1 MNRLFKR
8 LISLLVAAVISY
20 VVYGS
25 QSTKMRSRDD
35 SPRATPSVSTT
46 RSSAN
51 PTSPSA
57 VPGAGPSST
66 NGAAGSGIGFRSR
79 TRLVEHYEKHGR
91 EFGSI
96 SLDTY
101 LAMAQTLRDAPAGG
115 MVLEIVRPADGVVSR
130 FDKSNGAF
138 LAFNPDRTIRTYF
151 KPNDGESYFR
161 RQAKRPP
168 AP

>member
-1 MNRLFKR
+1 
-8 LISLLVAAVISY
+8 
-20 VVYGS
+20 
-25 QSTKMRSRDD
+25 
-35 SPRATPSVSTT
+35 
-46 RSSAN
+46 
-51 PTSPSA
+51 
-57 VPGAGPSST
+57 
-66 NGAAGSGIGFRSR
+66 
-79 TRLVEHYEKHGR
+79 
-91 EFGSI
+91 
-96 SLDTY
+96 
-101 LAMAQTLRDAPAGG
+101 MAQTLRDAPAGG

>member
-1 MNRLFKR
+1 MKR
-8 LISLLVAAVISY
+8 LIAFLVAAVIAY

-25 QSTKMRSRDD
+25 QNTTARSRDTTQRRAPSARANGAPANAM
-35 SPRATPSVSTT
+35 SPS
-46 RSSAN
+46 
-51 PTSPSA
+51 TSPMA
-57 VPGAGPSST
+57 VPGARTSSA
-66 NGAAGSGIGFRSR
+66 NGAGIGFRSR